1 MGSLLLAINLT
12 GQINM
17 AKLDE
22 GRAKNWRVQ
31 TSRVNTVTV
40 QTLGIIGVGRFRIL
54 GGGGGGGRG
63 PRLRILGGG
72 QGGAQFP
79 AGT

>member
-31 TSRVNTVTV
+31 TSRVNAVTV
-40 QTLGIIGVGRFRIL
+40 QTLGMHAFSRIL
-54 GGGGGGGRG
+54 IL
-63 PRLRILGGG
+63 PRRVKKILPFR
-72 QGGAQFP
+72 QPFLSQISLI
-79 AGT
+79 